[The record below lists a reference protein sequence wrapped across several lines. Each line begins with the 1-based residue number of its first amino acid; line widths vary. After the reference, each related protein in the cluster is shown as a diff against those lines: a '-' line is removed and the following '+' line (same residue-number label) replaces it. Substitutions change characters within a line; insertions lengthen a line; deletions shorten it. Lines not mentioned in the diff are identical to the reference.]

1 MEPYETRFNLKVEY
15 IASWELKC
23 THVPSPNRPDF
34 RNLIAY
40 VYLSSQVEFVEE
52 VQPGELSVSDFA
64 TPSDNGDGLWNVSG
78 RLDIKNSC
86 LI

>member
-1 MEPYETRFNLKVEY
+1 MYTRTK
-15 IASWELKC
+15 SK
-23 THVPSPNRPDF
+23 SSGR

-40 VYLSSQVEFVEE
+40 IYLSSQVEFVEE